1 MQSKMTLKEWLPL
14 LGITVSAFIF
24 NTSEF
29 MPIGLLTDMLLS
41 LPLMLLLNKIDFKR
55 LLLGT
60 IALFGIFQM
69 LSAFSA
75 SYGMLMISRIGV
87 ACTHSVFWS
96 IASPAAVSVVSEKFR
111 SLALSMV
118 VTGTSIAMI
127 LGLPLGR
134 IIGLHMGWNMA
145 FFCVGVIAFITTAY
159 LIFVFPKVPG
169 GESFS
174 IKQMPEIF
182 KNKTLMGI
190 FLVTFLFATS
200 YYTGYSYIEPFL
212 QKVAGLSDNWVTT
225 TLTIFGAAG
234 LLGSF
239 LFSHYYDKNKYLFV
253 KLVMI
258 SVAAALLLLYP
269 ISKAHMAVV
278 LLCAFWGMAV
288 MAFNVTFQS
297 EIITYAPAAAS
308 SVAMAIYSGIYNL
321 GIGSGTWI
329 GGSICTHLSIS
340 YIGIAGG
347 MIAVVAAL
355 LCIFVVIKYMK
366 EFDRAA

>member
-1 MQSKMTLKEWLPL
+1 
-14 LGITVSAFIF
+14 
-24 NTSEF
+24 
-29 MPIGLLTDMLLS
+29 MPIGLLTDIADSIHITEAHAGVLITVYSWIVMLLS
-41 LPLMLLLNKIDFKR
+41 LPLILLLNKIDFKR

-75 SYGMLMISRIGV
+75 SYEMLMISRIGV

-145 FFCVGVIAFITTAY
+145 FFCVGIIAFITTAY

-212 QKVAGLSDNWVTT
+212 QKVACLSANWVTT

-239 LFSHYYDKNKYLFV
+239 LFSHYYDKNKYLFIR
-253 KLVMI
+253 LVMI

-269 ISKAHMAVV
+269 VSKAYMAVV
-278 LLCAFWGMAV
+278 VLCAFWGMAV

>member
-29 MPIGLLTDMLLS
+29 MPIGLLTDIADSFHITEAHAGVLITVYSWIVMLLS

-75 SYGMLMISRIGV
+75 SYEMLMISRIGV

-134 IIGLHMGWNMA
+134 NYRTSYGLE
-145 FFCVGVIAFITTAY
+145 Y
-159 LIFVFPKVPG
+159 
-169 GESFS
+169 
-174 IKQMPEIF
+174 
-182 KNKTLMGI
+182 GI
-190 FLVTFLFATS
+190 FLCRNHCFYHNRLPDFCIPESAGRRVFLHKTD
-200 YYTGYSYIEPFL
+200 
-212 QKVAGLSDNWVTT
+212 AG
-225 TLTIFGAAG
+225 
-234 LLGSF
+234 
-239 LFSHYYDKNKYLFV
+239 
-253 KLVMI
+253 
-258 SVAAALLLLYP
+258 
-269 ISKAHMAVV
+269 
-278 LLCAFWGMAV
+278 
-288 MAFNVTFQS
+288 
-297 EIITYAPAAAS
+297 
-308 SVAMAIYSGIYNL
+308 NL
-321 GIGSGTWI
+321 
-329 GGSICTHLSIS
+329 
-340 YIGIAGG
+340 
-347 MIAVVAAL
+347 
-355 LCIFVVIKYMK
+355 
-366 EFDRAA
+366 

>member
-1 MQSKMTLKEWLPL
+1 MLP
-14 LGITVSAFIF
+14 FY
-24 NTSEF
+24 
-29 MPIGLLTDMLLS
+29 
-41 LPLMLLLNKIDFKR
+41 LP
-55 LLLGT
+55 
-60 IALFGIFQM
+60 
-69 LSAFSA
+69 
-75 SYGMLMISRIGV
+75 
-87 ACTHSVFWS
+87 H
-96 IASPAAVSVVSEKFR
+96 
-111 SLALSMV
+111 
-118 VTGTSIAMI
+118 
-127 LGLPLGR
+127 R
-134 IIGLHMGWNMA
+134 II
-145 FFCVGVIAFITTAY
+145 
-159 LIFVFPKVPG
+159 
-169 GESFS
+169 S
-174 IKQMPEIF
+174 
-182 KNKTLMGI
+182 
-190 FLVTFLFATS
+190 
-200 YYTGYSYIEPFL
+200 GYSYIEPFL

-278 LLCAFWGMAV
+278 LLCEFWGMAV

-355 LCIFVVIKYMK
+355 LCIFVVIKYIK

>member
-29 MPIGLLTDMLLS
+29 MPIGLLTDIADSFHITEAHAGVLITVYSWIVMLLS

-145 FFCVGVIAFITTAY
+145 FFCVGIIAFITTAY

-239 LFSHYYDKNKYLFV
+239 LFS
-253 KLVMI
+253 
-258 SVAAALLLLYP
+258 P